1 MIKAFGDKMINAF
14 SDKAIK
20 AFGGKKIKVYVFL
33 SFCLFVFLSACNNNA
48 NRSSIPI
55 APVQIRLNLQHYPHL
70 SAPFATE
77 YFTETNPGIGVW
89 AVGFGGV
96 LISTFMDFNSANV
109 SFAAFDMACP
119 YEIDRNIRVFPESNN
134 VFAVCEECG
143 SRFDLSL
150 GLGQVTKGP
159 ARENL
164 RRFNAFREGMFYL
177 RVIPRNDL

>member
-1 MIKAFGDKMINAF
+1 MKFKL
-14 SDKAIK
+14 
-20 AFGGKKIKVYVFL
+20 KI
-33 SFCLFVFLSACNNNA
+33 FVFVLFCCFIISCNNNA
-48 NRSSIPI
+48 NRSSIPL

-70 SAPFATE
+70 SAPFATQ

-119 YEIDRNIRVFPESNN
+119 YEVDRNVRVFPESNN

-143 SRFDLSL
+143 SRFDLSS
-150 GLGQVTKGP
+150 GLGQVKQGP
-159 ARENL
+159 ATENL